1 MLKKITK
8 NSRRFIKR
16 LYIRRGHIFWRNI
29 WLTLLL
35 VISLAAWQADQINQG
50 RKEQQAQLTPTQRQ
64 HQAFINR
71 LAPVAK
77 GTQRQYGVPA
87 SITLAQ
93 AILESD
99 WGQSKL
105 ATDYNNFFGVKASSG
120 MRKVTLPTKEVQD
133 GQWVTVQ
140 APFRWYTSWQES
152 IWDHGKLLA
161 SGTQDNPRR
170 YEAVIQAAN
179 YQAAARALVTGGY
192 ATDPDYA
199 NKLIRVIESYDLDRY
214 DVR

>member
-1 MLKKITK
+1 MLKKFKK

-16 LYIRRGHIFWRNI
+16 LYIRRGHIFWRNV

-35 VISLAAWQADQINQG
+35 LISLAAWQADQINQT
-50 RKEQQAQLTPTQRQ
+50 RKNEQAQLSPTERQ
-64 HQAFINR
+64 HQAFIAR
-71 LAPVAK
+71 LAPVAQ

-87 SITLAQ
+87 SITLGQ

-105 ATDYNNFFGVKASSG
+105 AADYHNFFGVKASPG
-120 MRKVTLPTKEVQD
+120 MRKVTLPTKEFQN
-133 GQWVTVQ
+133 GEWVTVQ
-140 APFRWYTSWQES
+140 APFRWYNSWQES

-161 SGTQDNPRR
+161 SGTQDNPHR
-170 YEAVIQAAN
+170 YEAVLKAAD

-192 ATDPDYA
+192 ATDPKYA
-199 NKLIRVIESYDLDRY
+199 ENLIKVIETYNLAQY